1 MKKLL
6 NFKNIAIAALII
18 YVLLQW
24 FNPGGVMPGGR
35 TIRRTIKIDGK
46 KYEVLKHTID
56 TIEVEKVKVVTKKG
70 EDIVHEVI
78 DVDTLVLKELV
89 NVDTAALLKDY
100 LAKVVYKDT
109 LTLDGGLGTIAL
121 TDTITKNRILGR
133 TWDAKVKERIIKEEL
148 IVKEPAKA
156 QLYYGLNAGFNKED
170 YVSAVGGGLIL
181 KTKKDKLYQ
190 FNLGVNNRTTDGTNG
205 GFSPYVGFGTYWK
218 IKVKK

>member
-1 MKKLL
+1 MKKFV
-6 NFKNIAIAALII
+6 NFKNIAIVALVIWI
-18 YVLLQW
+18 LLQW
-24 FNPGGVMPGGR
+24 FNPGGIMPGGR
-35 TIRRTIKIDGK
+35 TIRIDGK

-89 NVDTAALLKDY
+89 NVDSAAILKDY
-100 LAKVVYKDT
+100 LAKIVYKDT
-109 LTLDGGLGTIAL
+109 LVLDGGLGTIAL

-148 IVKEPAKA
+148 IVKEPARN
-156 QLYYGLNAGFNKED
+156 QLYYGLNAGFNRED
-170 YVSAVGGGLIL
+170 YVSAVGAGLIL
-181 KTKKDKLYQ
+181 KTKKDKIY
-190 FNLGVNNRTTDGTNG
+190 NLNIGVNNRTIDGTNG
-205 GFSPYVGFGTYWK
+205 SFSPYLGFGTYWK

>member
-6 NFKNIAIAALII
+6 NLKNIAIAVLVVI
-18 YVLLQW
+18 VLLEY
-24 FNPGGVMPGGR
+24 FNPGGVMPGK
-35 TIRRTIKIDGK
+35 TIRIDGK

-56 TIEVEKVKVVTKKG
+56 TVEVEKVKVVTKKG
-70 EDIVHEVI
+70 KDIVHEVI

-148 IVKEPAKA
+148 IVKEPARN
-156 QLYYGLNAGFNKED
+156 QIYYGLNGGFNKAD
-170 YVSAVGGGLIL
+170 VVSSVGAGLML
-181 KTKKDKLYQ
+181 KTKKDKIYQ
-190 FNLGVNNRTTDGTNG
+190 FTLGVNNRVVDGTTG